1 MDIRK
6 IIKESLLNEA
16 DVDVRKLPSMKNKEG
31 GATAGLARAEFL
43 QGEVEK
49 NLSSLGVYGI
59 QGYMEDQGIFSIERI
74 QQSGPFHFSFKTQNG
89 KTFDGEAKYDRTYSQ
104 LFKSIVLA
112 FIGGSTKLLIV
123 FERNSIN
130 RKYLGLKKKQMVT
143 KGLQEEEVFPVLI
156 FTENEIKNKTGDV
169 IKSMG
174 KKPTMIKIVDIG
186 IKSKSKDK
194 HPIFSKKDYV
204 QVKGNIQI
212 TSGDIKSLADRITAD
227 RIQKLL
233 NNGVFFVRLSEKE
246 PQTIVLSD
254 KPTIGGEFLVIES
267 DESINEAE
275 PQEWTNVNVTIGK
288 NAMGNYT
295 WPNVRGLIKFLRPI
309 TK

>member
-1 MDIRK
+1 MDIKK

-16 DVDVRKLPSMKNKEG
+16 DVNPAKLPSIKNREAG
-31 GATAGLARAEFL
+31 GTAALARAQYL
-43 QGEVEK
+43 QGKVEK

-59 QGYMEDQGIFSIERI
+59 QGYMEEQGIYSIELI
-74 QQSGPFHFSFKTQNG
+74 QQSGPFHFKFKTEGG
-89 KTFDGEAKYDRTYSQ
+89 KVFDGEAKYDKTYSQ
-104 LFKSIVLA
+104 LFKSIALV
-112 FIGGSTKLLIV
+112 FVSGSVKLLII

-130 RKYLGLKKKQMVT
+130 RKYLGLNKKQLVT
-143 KGLQEEEVFPVLI
+143 KGLQKDEVFPVLI
-156 FTENEIKNKTGDV
+156 FTESEIKNKTGDV
-169 IKSMG
+169 IKNMN
-174 KKPTMIKIVDIG
+174 KKPGKIKIIDIG
-186 IKSKSKDK
+186 IKKPSKEKYA
-194 HPIFSKKDYV
+194 IFSKKDYV

-212 TSGDIKSLADRITAD
+212 TSGDIKSLADRVTAD

-254 KPTIGGEFLVIES
+254 RPNIGGEFLVIES

-295 WPNVRGLIKFLRPI
+295 WPNVRGTIKYLRPV
-309 TK
+309 K